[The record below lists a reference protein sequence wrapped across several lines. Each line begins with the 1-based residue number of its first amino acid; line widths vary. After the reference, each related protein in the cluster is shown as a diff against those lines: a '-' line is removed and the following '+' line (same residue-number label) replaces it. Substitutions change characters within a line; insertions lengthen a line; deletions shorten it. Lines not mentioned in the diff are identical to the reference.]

1 MASPSVTGLAAPIP
15 SRYTEGTWHS
25 PGYRNGSTRARWA
38 QGLFIAAALASVLE
52 AFMALWGV
60 SVMGE
65 AMNGSLTSTEATS
78 FLGTANG
85 VDGLYLWC
93 AIGLAIAFL
102 AWLSR
107 TVEIVPALGAGTP
120 HDSPRWAIGWWFVPI
135 AFLWKPY
142 TVVREVWDR
151 LATST
156 RAGDAKLVLAWWLT
170 WLGSTLVARF
180 AMSSANSA
188 STTLSSAQSLFV
200 VVAFAE
206 IGSTTAAV
214 LGFLVVR
221 EIQARASER
230 ALGLGFDAPLPSAAA
245 PLPSAAA
252 PLPSAAAP
260 LSTVSGPALSAS
272 SSDAPASGTV
282 AAAYCPNCGTLRPAG
297 ALFCGTCGRSAS
309 SAAESPIA
317 QQGTVR

>member
-1 MASPSVTGLAAPIP
+1 MASPSVTGLVAPIA

-38 QGLFIAAALASVLE
+38 QALFIAAALASVLE
-52 AFMALWGV
+52 VFTALWGV

-65 AMNGSLTSTEATS
+65 AIDGSLTSTEATS
-78 FLGTANG
+78 FLSTANG

-93 AIGLAIAFL
+93 AIALAIGFL

-151 LATST
+151 LATPT

-170 WLGSTLVARF
+170 WLSSTFVARF
-180 AMSSANSA
+180 ATASANSV
-188 STTLSSAQSLFV
+188 STTLASAQGLYV
-200 VVAFAE
+200 LVAIAD
-206 IGSTTAAV
+206 IGSAVAAV

-221 EIQARASER
+221 EIQARAGER
-230 ALGLGFDAPLPSAAA
+230 ALGLGFEAPLPSAAA
-245 PLPSAAA
+245 PLP
-252 PLPSAAAP
+252 
-260 LSTVSGPALSAS
+260 TVSDPVLEAS
-272 SSDAPASGTV
+272 SAGAPASGAVPT
-282 AAAYCPNCGTLRPAG
+282 AYCSNCGTQRPGG
-297 ALFCGTCGRSAS
+297 ALFCVTCSRSFS
-309 SAAESPIA
+309 SATDSPLA
-317 QQGTVR
+317 QEDSAR